1 MTQRLFDVDSYNKE
15 FTAKVILCVP
25 SGDNYK
31 VVLDRTTFFPEG
43 GGQAADKGT
52 LNQINVL
59 DVQEKDGIIY
69 HIVSDSFD
77 EGAEVNGKI
86 DWDVRFER
94 MQHHTGEH
102 IVTGLIH
109 AKYGYNNVGF
119 HLSDGVCTLD
129 MSGPLTKE
137 QLQEIEIQAN
147 EIIYQNRSVEVLYPT
162 KEELETLDYRSKI
175 EIEGQ
180 IRIVKVD
187 GCDICACC
195 APHVRSTGEI
205 GVIKMVQTQN
215 YKGGVRI
222 TIACGRRALRDYSA
236 KDEYVKAIMYSLSSK
251 EELIVEGV
259 ELLKKEI
266 AQLKSKVL
274 ESERERLRFKTQ
286 EIATGQ
292 RTVCLFEERLDGNL
306 PRDFMNMVL
315 DKDTCVCAVF
325 TGNETSGFRYVIG
338 SRTQDTR
345 PISKELNAEFSGRG
359 GGKPEM
365 VQGSLVGTKAAIET
379 KVCECVETMM
389 KKEV

>member
-15 FTAKVILCVP
+15 FTAKVISCVP

-43 GGQAADKGT
+43 GGQAADKGI
-52 LNQINVL
+52 LGNANVL

-69 HIVSDSFD
+69 HTVDKAFE
-77 EGAEVNGKI
+77 EGEEVFGKI

-94 MQHHTGEH
+94 MQQHTGEH

-109 AKYGYNNVGF
+109 QKYGYNNMGF
-119 HLSDGVCTLD
+119 HLSDGICTLD

-137 QLQEIEIQAN
+137 QLHEIEIAAN
-147 EIIYQNRSVEVLYPT
+147 EIVYQNKKVEVLYPT
-162 KEELETLDYRSKI
+162 KEELEVLDYRSKI

-180 IRIVKVD
+180 VRIVKID
-187 GCDICACC
+187 GCDVCACC
-195 APHVRSTGEI
+195 APHVNSTGEI
-205 GVIKMVQTQN
+205 GTIKMVQTQN

-222 TIACGRRALRDYSA
+222 TIACGRRALRDHIA

-266 AQLKSKVL
+266 AQLKTKIL
-274 ESERERLRFKTQ
+274 EVEREKLRYKAG
-286 EIATGQ
+286 EIQPGQ
-292 RTVCLFEERLDGNL
+292 KLVCMFEDKLDGNL
-306 PRDFMNMVL
+306 PRDLMNMIL
-315 DKDTCVCAVF
+315 DKNTTVCAVF
-325 TGNETSGFRYVIG
+325 TGNESSGFRYVIG
-338 SRTQDTR
+338 SRNIDTR
-345 PISKELNAEFSGRG
+345 PIGKAINAEFAGRG

-365 VQGSLVGTKAAIET
+365 IQGSLTGSVAEIKSYMEHLVNEI
-379 KVCECVETMM
+379 
-389 KKEV
+389 

>member
-15 FTAKVILCVP
+15 FTAKVISCVP

-338 SRTQDTR
+338 SRTQDMR
-345 PISKELNAEFSGRG
+345 PISKALNAEFSGRG

-379 KVCECVETMM
+379 KVCKCVETMM

>member
-52 LNQINVL
+52 LDKVNVL

-69 HIVSDSFD
+69 HTVSEPFE
-77 EGAEVNGKI
+77 EGTEVNGKI
-86 DWDVRFER
+86 DWNVRFER

-109 AKYGYNNVGF
+109 EKYGYNNVGF
-119 HLSDGVCTLD
+119 HLSDGICTLD

-147 EIIYQNRSVEVLYPT
+147 EMIYQNRPVEILYPT
-162 KEELETLDYRSKI
+162 KEELKSLDYRSKI

-180 IRIVKVD
+180 VRIVKVD

-259 ELLKKEI
+259 ELMKKEI

-274 ESERERLRFKTQ
+274 ESERERLRYKTQ
-286 EIATGQ
+286 EIPAGQ

-325 TGNETSGFRYVIG
+325 TGNETNGFRYVIG
-338 SRTQDTR
+338 SRTQDMR
-345 PISKELNAEFSGRG
+345 PISKELNVQFAGRG

-365 VQGSLVGTKAAIET
+365 VQGSLVGGKAAIEA
-379 KVCECVETMM
+379 KVCEIVNAMM
-389 KKEV
+389 E